1 VNVSVADLVVSVA
14 DLRDAV
20 GMAEV
25 IHSAF
30 SARPALDPPAT
41 AVDETPAS
49 LRAHFS
55 NGGSAIYATVAGRP
69 AGVILVSKAG
79 RKLARF
85 SRVSVHPGFQRHGIA
100 TAMVLVAEGHA
111 AELGFRRAELFARE
125 ELADLISFWHRRGYG
140 VDRCV
145 PHGVMLAKTLPV
157 AIAVP
162 TAADMQRLGTRL
174 ARLLQ
179 PGDLIIASGE
189 LGAGKTTLAQG
200 IGQGLGSVGPV
211 ISPTFVLSRIHQS
224 ASGRPDLLHVDAYR
238 LSSAAELDDL
248 DLDAQAADAVAFVEW
263 GTGLVEGLAE
273 DRLEIDIL
281 TGSGGLPSRSAD
293 GRTVLLR
300 PVGRRWHDVDLEVL
314 AATWPELVDEAP
326 VRASTGADG
335 AGQHG

>member
-1 VNVSVADLVVSVA
+1 MNVSVADLVVSVA
-14 DLRDAV
+14 DLRDAD

-25 IHSAF
+25 IHAAF

-41 AVDETPAS
+41 AVDETPES
-49 LRAHFS
+49 LRTHFS

-69 AGVILVSKAG
+69 AGVLLVSKAG

-100 TAMVLVAEGHA
+100 SAMVLVAEGHA

-125 ELADLISFWHRRGYG
+125 ELADLISFWRRRGYS
-140 VDRCV
+140 VDRSV

-157 AIAVP
+157 VIAVP
-162 TAADMQRLGTRL
+162 TAAEMQRLGTRL
-174 ARLLQ
+174 AGLLQ
-179 PGDLIIASGE
+179 PGDLIIAAGE

-200 IGQGLGSVGPV
+200 IGQGLDTVGPV
-211 ISPTFVLSRIHQS
+211 ISPTFVLSRMHRS
-224 ASGRPDLLHVDAYR
+224 TSGKPDLLHVDAYR

-248 DLDAQAADAVAFVEW
+248 DLDAQAADVITFVEW
-263 GTGLVEGLAE
+263 GSGLVEGLAE

-281 TGSGGLPSRSAD
+281 AGSDGLPGGSAD

-300 PVGRRWHDVDLEVL
+300 PVGRRWHDVDLEAL
-314 AATWPELVDEAP
+314 SDRRPELVEEP
-326 VRASTGADG
+326 LVQASAGLDG
-335 AGQHG
+335 MGQRG